1 MVVSLIRI
9 LDATNVLSTII
20 VMFNWRHDFIDHI
33 YNLDAMIILRLFI
46 YLLKRSFIDKNIN
59 IKLYG

>member
-9 LDATNVLSTII
+9 LGATNVLSMVI
-20 VMFNWRHDFIDHI
+20 VIFNWPRDFLDHT

-46 YLLKRSFIDKNIN
+46 YLLKRSFIDKRSI
-59 IKLYG
+59 